1 MKNGKAKSTRRYT
14 GLVALACCCLLLAG
28 CATSSTRQAELGQLQ
43 LTLRSLKERKSGS
56 QQWRV
61 VEERVSWSATNTAVV
76 ICDMWDQHWCKG
88 ATERVAEI
96 APRMNL
102 LVNTL
107 RERGVL
113 VIHCPSETMAF
124 YKDYPGRKLA
134 QSAPKVALTLAKRT
148 EPAQPLDSSDGG
160 CDCQPQCNSR
170 PPYPWSREIA
180 TLEIKEGDAIT
191 DSAEAFYLMRQ
202 RGITNVMVMG
212 VHENMCVLNRAFA
225 IKQMVRLGQNV
236 VLIRDMTDTMYNS
249 RRAPY
254 VDHFTGNDLMT
265 WYIEQYWCAT
275 ASSEQILGG
284 KPFRFA
290 ADAKPPR
297 VFGQN

>member
-1 MKNGKAKSTRRYT
+1 M
-14 GLVALACCCLLLAG
+14 
-28 CATSSTRQAELGQLQ
+28 
-43 LTLRSLKERKSGS
+43 
-56 QQWRV
+56 
-61 VEERVSWSATNTAVV
+61 EERVSWSATNTAVV

-88 ATERVAEI
+88 ASARVAEM
-96 APRMNL
+96 APRMNQ
-102 LVNTL
+102 VVSKL
-107 RERGVL
+107 RECGVL

-134 QSAPKVALTLAKRT
+134 QSAPKVELKLAKRT
-148 EPAQPLDSSDGG
+148 EPAHPIDSSDGG

-180 TLEIKEGDAIT
+180 TLDIKESDAIT
-191 DSAEAFYLMRQ
+191 DNAEAYYLMRQ
-202 RGITNVMVMG
+202 RGITNVIIMG

-225 IKQMVRLGQNV
+225 IKQMVKLGQNV

-265 WYIEQYWCAT
+265 WHIEKYWCPT
-275 ASSEQILGG
+275 VSSEQIIGG
-284 KPFRFA
+284 KPFRFL
-290 ADAKPPR
+290 ADTKPPR
-297 VFGQN
+297 VFAKE